1 MTCFF
6 IWAVLPH
13 VPLDYVAQS
22 DDSYSDNSGKKYSS
36 FDNVSLSALN
46 EPHNTDF
53 TKEKGNRK
61 PNSRK
66 RKTAA
71 PSEWINK

>member
-1 MTCFF
+1 VGTKGG
-6 IWAVLPH
+6 LNYS
-13 VPLDYVAQS
+13 LS
-22 DDSYSDNSGKKYSS
+22 DDSYLDNSSKKNSS
-36 FDNVSLSALN
+36 FDNVSRSALN

-53 TKEKGNRK
+53 TTEKGNRK

-71 PSEWINK
+71 PSEWGYK